1 MTLVFAKSDEFIKI
15 NCNKQL
21 TKKNDEMNEEIGNDL
36 KHPDAY
42 KRFQGKQ
49 RKTQKIKNLQYSK
62 NNTTISSLRRDFT

>member
-1 MTLVFAKSDEFIKI
+1 
-15 NCNKQL
+15 
-21 TKKNDEMNEEIGNDL
+21 MNEEIGNDL